1 MLVTRPFDSGR
12 NTWSSSKLKA
22 LYQNV
27 ASPRM
32 SNFDPLP
39 AQPDWRE
46 QFSAFSLPGDN
57 GLLHP
62 SFDQS
67 STSNLTNSSQIQ
79 LSGSERPALEH
90 RHSLGPLR
98 QDTQPSPIIDR
109 PDSAPGDCN
118 HPANNQ
124 TRDDSL
130 VSTESTALSLGSLGS
145 NPLSS
150 ASSAPVQQVA
160 LANHGV
166 TDAEGDVKD
175 EDDELDDDDDMM
187 IDAEIEE
194 GAPPQTAAE
203 RRAERRKMKR
213 FRLTHQQTRFLMS
226 EFAKQAHPDAAHRER
241 LSREIPGLSPRQ
253 VQVWFQN
260 RRAKIKRLTADDRE
274 RMMKMRAVPD
284 DFDNVQALHSPY
296 GAVHGVGTPMQSP
309 VDFVPGYAD
318 HMMRPL
324 MVDTMRRNENDDHMS
339 PTGISP
345 AFGHVAFAGGSMG
358 SPDILSPLSLNS
370 QDRYYSSHL
379 SSPMSTGPRSSN
391 PFDRQNSYQALSHSR
406 QHVRPLQPLQLRE
419 TMSRARSDSIQ
430 SPLRSS
436 MSWKGETLDYN
447 SYQTGQP
454 SPQLSG
460 RQQSVYQPEQM
471 SNNAVN
477 AHQYDGN
484 SYSASNVQSSPT
496 HMTYP
501 PSHAGSSSIR
511 LRASSAA
518 FPHSLDLRA
527 QYRAIPNQNHSPL
540 GITPRSSSFSHAF
553 TGGYASAPLTAP
565 VDFSLPRTPINGT
578 HGSRDYNIPQL
589 SAPMAAP
596 QDFSNAYNSSL
607 SPVRAQQ
614 NGRDFNHVQ
623 SNGDLGSQSQV
634 NEQQQQQQQ
643 QQVRSNGDTSYMRSV
658 EYETG
663 QKRKRSFDIPNTF
676 ESP

>member
-1 MLVTRPFDSGR
+1 
-12 NTWSSSKLKA
+12 
-22 LYQNV
+22 
-27 ASPRM
+27 M

-46 QFSAFSLPGDN
+46 QYSTFSLPGDS
-57 GLLHP
+57 GLLQP
-62 SFDQS
+62 SYDQT
-67 STSNLTNSSQIQ
+67 STSSITDNSQIQ
-79 LSGSERPALEH
+79 HSGSERPALEH
-90 RHSLGPLR
+90 RHSLGPLK
-98 QDTQPSPIIDR
+98 QEPQQPSPIIER

-118 HPANNQ
+118 HPASNQ

-150 ASSAPVQQVA
+150 ASSAPVQQGT
-160 LANHGV
+160 LANNESGG
-166 TDAEGDVKD
+166 AEGDIKD
-175 EDDELDDDDDMM
+175 EDDELDDDDDM
-187 IDAEIEE
+187 IDAEVEE

-324 MVDTMRRNENDDHMS
+324 MVDTMRRTENEDHMS
-339 PTGISP
+339 PTGLSP
-345 AFGHVAFAGGSMG
+345 AFGHVGFAGGSMG

-379 SSPMSTGPRSSN
+379 SSPMSAGPRSSN

-419 TMSRARSDSIQ
+419 TMSRARSDTIQ

-471 SNNAVN
+471 SNSAVN

-484 SYSASNVQSSPT
+484 SYSNSNIQSSPT

-501 PSHAGSSSIR
+501 PSHGGSSSSMSR

-518 FPHSLDLRA
+518 FPPGLDLRN
-527 QYRAIPNQNHSPL
+527 QYRAMPNQNHSPH
-540 GITPRSSSFSHAF
+540 GITPRSSSFAHAF

-565 VDFSLPRTPINGT
+565 VDFSLPRTPVDGT
-578 HGSRDYNIPQL
+578 HGNRDYNIPQL
-589 SAPMAAP
+589 SAPMAPP
-596 QDFSNAYNSSL
+596 QDFSNAYNSNL
-607 SPVRAQQ
+607 SPVRAQHSD
-614 NGRDFNHVQ
+614 RDFGQGQ
-623 SNGDLGSQSQV
+623 SNGDHGSQGQNQV
-634 NEQQQQQQQ
+634 DEQQQ
-643 QQVRSNGDTSYMRSV
+643 QQVRNNEDTSYLRPV

-663 QKRKRSFDIPNTF
+663 QKRKRSFDIPGTF